1 MSPHVFV
8 HLVSFVFLFSKK
20 KNVEFSWIW
29 TWNWIAAADGGGCH
43 GDCVSDAAGC
53 QVCDDV
59 ILIST
64 GVANLI
70 DSLLI
75 F

>member
-1 MSPHVFV
+1 M
-8 HLVSFVFLFSKK
+8 
-20 KNVEFSWIW
+20 EFSWIW